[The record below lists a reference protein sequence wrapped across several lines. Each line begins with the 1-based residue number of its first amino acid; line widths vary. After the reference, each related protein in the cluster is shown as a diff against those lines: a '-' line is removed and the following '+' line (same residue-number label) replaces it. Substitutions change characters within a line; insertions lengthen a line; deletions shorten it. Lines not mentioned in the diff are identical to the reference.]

1 LAAAVTA
8 NVDDGSPP
16 KPFRSSDHR
25 RGQAIADH
33 VHRGAAARLF
43 STVPYKDD
51 PEVEGRVNRASG
63 VAAATS
69 LARKALIRSGRLRSK
84 TRLSYLYRDDFFV
97 VWTLK

>member
-1 LAAAVTA
+1 M
-8 NVDDGSPP
+8 
-16 KPFRSSDHR
+16 
-25 RGQAIADH
+25 
-33 VHRGAAARLF
+33 
-43 STVPYKDD
+43 
-51 PEVEGRVNRASG
+51 EGRVNRASG